1 MTQNQIQNQPQG
13 SEKNKR
19 NNGNKTQIVLG
30 AGLGLLLFA
39 VSGLELAWADTGNS
53 PDIHIKATDAIKN
66 DPALMKVLYNI
77 ELFKQR
83 YAAQQQKQTLIDQQQ
98 QFIEQQRKIA
108 NSYLQADLNSMNNFN
123 DLSTPKNAYAS
134 FVSHVNNSTQNLFW
148 DQFGYMQNKVLK
160 AKLAMNQVI
169 QNGGSREEALQAYY
183 NAAATHETDL
193 VDVNKQLNVKYN
205 LADKNTQNLFNK
217 YGNVQKYS
225 AS

>member
-13 SEKNKR
+13 PEKNKR
-19 NNGNKTQIVLG
+19 TNANKTQIVLA
-30 AGLGLLLFA
+30 AGLGSLLFA
-39 VSGLELAWADTGNS
+39 VSGFELAWADTGNS
-53 PDIHIKATDAIKN
+53 PDIQIKATDAIKN
-66 DPALMKVLYNI
+66 DPAMMKVLYNI

-83 YAAQQQKQTLIDQQQ
+83 YAALQQKQTLLDQQQ

-108 NSYLQADLNSMNNFN
+108 NSYLQADLNSMNNDN
-123 DLSTPKNAYAS
+123 LNTPKIAYAS
-134 FVSHVNNSTQNLFW
+134 FVNHVNNSTQNLFW

-160 AKLAMNQVI
+160 AKLAMNQVL

-193 VDVNKQLNVKYN
+193 VDINKQLNVKYH
-205 LADKNTQNLFNK
+205 LADKNTQDLFNK

-225 AS
+225 AW